1 MPVENASE
9 ASIIPDISVIPVKN
23 LQEAAD
29 FLTKNKSL
37 ENHDEITK
45 IFTKNEEIFIDFA
58 SIIGQESAKRAMIIA
73 AAGGH
78 NIILQ

>member
-1 MPVENASE
+1 M
-9 ASIIPDISVIPVKN
+9 
-23 LQEAAD
+23 D

-37 ENHDEITK
+37 ESHDEIVK
-45 IFTKNEEIFIDFA
+45 ISPKNEENFIDFA